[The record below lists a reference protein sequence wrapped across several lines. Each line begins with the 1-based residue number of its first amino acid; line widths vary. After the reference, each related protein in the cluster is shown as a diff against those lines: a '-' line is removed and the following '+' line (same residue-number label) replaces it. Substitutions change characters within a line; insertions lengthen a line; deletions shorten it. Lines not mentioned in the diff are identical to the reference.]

1 MDKRKNSKLEIK
13 KTTIKEITP
22 SVLENVR
29 GGLAGTYT
37 CDSNATCTG
46 TACTRSTPI
55 LVASWEACDV

>member
-1 MDKRKNSKLEIK
+1 MDTRKNSKLDIK

-29 GGLAGTYT
+29 GGKQYT

-46 TACTRSTPI
+46 TACGSSIPI
-55 LVASWEACDV
+55 LVSNPPF

>member
-29 GGLAGTYT
+29 GGLPGDYA

-46 TACTRSTPI
+46 TACKSSIPI
-55 LVASWEACDV
+55 MHN